1 MIKLISDLKTEN
13 LIKSLKEFSWEA
25 ALIMIHYS
33 QEIKNIN
40 NNSKLVKFKNN
51 KEPVT
56 IADLK
61 VNRLII
67 NRIKE
72 KYPDI
77 MWGFLSEE
85 NFKKDVDENL
95 DYEWLWVFDPL
106 DGTKDFIQGT
116 GNYAMHLA
124 LNYRNKPFIGVVLI
138 PSRDE
143 LWISNGETLSCEN
156 KSGIKKKITLSR
168 KKNLREMTLVVSQNH
183 KDKYLKNLLSKIPCK
198 KIISMGSIGCKI
210 SSILRG
216 ESDLYLSLSDPQK
229 GSPKDWDF
237 AAPDAIL
244 KAAGGV
250 ITNLE
255 NEEIVYNKKNLDHG
269 GLIIASNNKTN
280 HKFICNQLKVL
291 IEKDNLIPFNY

>member
-1 MIKLISDLKTEN
+1 MIKLISNLKTEN
-13 LIKSLKEFSWEA
+13 LINSLKEFSWEA
-25 ALIMIHYS
+25 ALIMVHYS

-40 NNSKLVKFKNN
+40 NDSKLVKFKKN

-56 IADLK
+56 IADLE
-61 VNRLII
+61 VNKLII
-67 NRIKE
+67 SRIKE

-85 NFKKDVDENL
+85 NFKEDSYDNL
-95 DYEWLWVFDPL
+95 EFEWLWVFDPL

-124 LNYRNKPFIGVVLI
+124 LNYRNKPFLGVVLI

-156 KSGIKKKITLSR
+156 KSGKNKKITLSTN
-168 KKNLREMTLVVSQNH
+168 KNLREMTLVTSQNH
-183 KDKYLKNLLSKIPCK
+183 KDRYLQKLLSKIPCK
-198 KIISMGSIGCKI
+198 KVISMGSIGCKI

-216 ESDLYLSLSDPQK
+216 ESDLYISLSDPQK
-229 GSPKDWDF
+229 GSPKDWDY

-244 KAAGGV
+244 RAAGGV
-250 ITNLE
+250 ITNLN

-269 GLIIASNNKTN
+269 GLIIASNNRTN
-280 HKFICNQLKVL
+280 HKYICKELKAL
-291 IEKDNLIPFNY
+291 IEKDNLIHFKY

>member
-33 QEIKNIN
+33 QEIKNMN

-168 KKNLREMTLVVSQNH
+168 KKKLREMTLVVSQNH

>member
-1 MIKLISDLKTEN
+1 MIKLPSDVDINKL
-13 LIKSLKEFSWEA
+13 LVDLRDISWEA
-25 ALIMIHYS
+25 SETLLKYAQI
-33 QEIKNIN
+33 IKDSKNKSNLLKN
-40 NNSKLVKFKNN
+40 NNIQD
-51 KEPVT
+51 PVT
-56 IADLK
+56 VADLK
-61 VNRLII
+61 VNEII
-67 NRIKE
+67 IERINENYKE
-72 KYPDI
+72 I
-77 MWGFLSEE
+77 SWEILSEE
-85 NFKKDVDENL
+85 NVKINPHNCRINEDFV
-95 DYEWLWVFDPL
+95 WVLDPL

-255 NEEIVYNKKNLDHG
+255 NEEIVYNKKNLEHG
-269 GLIIASNNKTN
+269 GLIIASNDKAN

-291 IEKDNLIPFNY
+291 I

>member
-1 MIKLISDLKTEN
+1 MIKLISNLKTEN
-13 LIKSLKEFSWEA
+13 LINSLKEFSWEA
-25 ALIMIHYS
+25 ALIMVHYS

-40 NNSKLVKFKNN
+40 NDSKLVKFKKN

-56 IADLK
+56 IADLE
-61 VNRLII
+61 VNKLII
-67 NRIKE
+67 SRIKE

-85 NFKKDVDENL
+85 NFKEDSYDNL
-95 DYEWLWVFDPL
+95 EYEWLWVFDPL

-156 KSGIKKKITLSR
+156 KSGKNKKITLSTN
-168 KKNLREMTLVVSQNH
+168 KNLREMTLVTSQNH
-183 KDKYLKNLLSKIPCK
+183 KDRYLQKLLSKIPCK
-198 KIISMGSIGCKI
+198 KVISMGSIGCKI

-216 ESDLYLSLSDPQK
+216 ESDLYISLSDPQK
-229 GSPKDWDF
+229 GSPKDWDY

-244 KAAGGV
+244 RAAGGV
-250 ITNLE
+250 ITNLD
-255 NEEIVYNKKNLDHG
+255 NEEIVYNKKNLDHS
-269 GLIIASNNKTN
+269 GLIIASNNRTN
-280 HKFICNQLKVL
+280 HKFICKELKAL
-291 IEKDNLIPFNY
+291 IEKDNLIPFKY

>member
-1 MIKLISDLKTEN
+1 MIKLISNLKTEN
-13 LIKSLKEFSWEA
+13 LINSLKEFSWEA
-25 ALIMIHYS
+25 ALIMVHYS

-40 NNSKLVKFKNN
+40 NNSKLVKYKKN

-56 IADLK
+56 VADLE
-61 VNRLII
+61 VNKLII
-67 NRIKE
+67 SRIKE

-85 NFKKDVDENL
+85 NFKEDSYNKL

-124 LNYRNKPFIGVVLI
+124 LNYRNKPFLGVVLI

-156 KSGIKKKITLSR
+156 KSGKNKKITLSTN
-168 KKNLREMTLVVSQNH
+168 KNLREMTLVTSQNH
-183 KDKYLKNLLSKIPCK
+183 KDRYLQKLLSKIPCK
-198 KIISMGSIGCKI
+198 KVISMGSIGCKI

-216 ESDLYLSLSDPQK
+216 ESDLYISLSDPQK
-229 GSPKDWDF
+229 GSPKDWDY

-244 KAAGGV
+244 RAAGGV
-250 ITNLE
+250 ITNLN
-255 NEEIVYNKKNLDHG
+255 NEEIVYNKKNLDHS
-269 GLIIASNNKTN
+269 GLIIASNNRTN
-280 HKFICNQLKVL
+280 HKFICKELKAL
-291 IEKDNLIPFNY
+291 IEKDNLIPFKY

>member
-1 MIKLISDLKTEN
+1 
-13 LIKSLKEFSWEA
+13 
-25 ALIMIHYS
+25 MIHYS
-33 QEIKNIN
+33 QEIKSIN
-40 NNSKLVKFKNN
+40 NDSKLVKYKKN

-56 IADLK
+56 IADLE
-61 VNRLII
+61 VNKLII
-67 NRIKE
+67 SRIKE

-85 NFKKDVDENL
+85 NFKEESNNNL

-156 KSGIKKKITLSR
+156 KSGKKKKITLSTN
-168 KKNLREMTLVVSQNH
+168 KNLREMTLVTSKNH
-183 KDKYLKNLLSKIPCK
+183 KDRYLQKLLSKIPCK
-198 KIISMGSIGCKI
+198 KVISMGSIGCKI

-216 ESDLYLSLSDPQK
+216 ESDLYISLSDPQK
-229 GSPKDWDF
+229 GSPKDWDY

-244 KAAGGV
+244 RAAGGV

-255 NEEIVYNKKNLDHG
+255 NEEIVYNKKTLDHG
-269 GLIIASNNKTN
+269 GLIIASNNRTN
-280 HKFICNQLKVL
+280 HEYICKELKVI
-291 IEKDNLIPFNY
+291 IEKDNLIPFKY

>member
-269 GLIIASNNKTN
+269 GLIIASNNRTN
-280 HKFICNQLKVL
+280 HEYICKELKAI
-291 IEKDNLIPFNY
+291 IEKDNLIPFKY

>member
-1 MIKLISDLKTEN
+1 MIKLISNLKTEN
-13 LIKSLKEFSWEA
+13 LINSLKEFSWEA
-25 ALIMIHYS
+25 ALIMVHYS

-40 NNSKLVKFKNN
+40 NDSKLVKFKKN

-56 IADLK
+56 IADLE
-61 VNRLII
+61 VNKLII
-67 NRIKE
+67 SRIKE

-124 LNYRNKPFIGVVLI
+124 LNYRNKPFIGIVLI

-143 LWISNGETLSCEN
+143 LWLSNGETLSCEN

-168 KKNLREMTLVVSQNH
+168 KKNLRDMTLVVSQNH
-183 KDKYLKNLLSKIPCK
+183 KDKYLKKLLSKIPCK
-198 KIISMGSIGCKI
+198 EIISMGSIGCKI

-255 NEEIVYNKKNLDHG
+255 NEEIVDFVILS
-269 GLIIASNNKTN
+269 LSLSPS
-280 HKFICNQLKVL
+280 FILATFRFKSTSSK
-291 IEKDNLIPFNY
+291 IST

>member
-33 QEIKNIN
+33 QEIKNMN

-216 ESDLYLSLSDPQK
+216 ESDLYLSLSDPKK

>member
-67 NRIKE
+67 RRIKE

-85 NFKKDVDENL
+85 NFKKDVYEYL

-124 LNYRNKPFIGVVLI
+124 LNYRNKPFIGIVLI

-255 NEEIVYNKKNLDHG
+255 NEELVYNKKNLDHG
-269 GLIIASNNKTN
+269 GLIVASNNKTN

>member
-67 NRIKE
+67 RRIKE

-143 LWISNGETLSCEN
+143 LWISNGKTLSCEN

>member
-61 VNRLII
+61 VNKLII
-67 NRIKE
+67 SRIKE

-124 LNYRNKPFIGVVLI
+124 LNYRNKPFIGIVLI

>member
-67 NRIKE
+67 SRIKE

-255 NEEIVYNKKNLDHG
+255 NEEIVYNKKNLDPVSYTH
-269 GLIIASNNKTN
+269 LTLPTKA
-280 HKFICNQLKVL
+280 
-291 IEKDNLIPFNY
+291 

>member
-1 MIKLISDLKTEN
+1 VIKLISNLKTEN
-13 LIKSLKEFSWEA
+13 LINSLKEFSWEA

-33 QEIKNIN
+33 QEIKSIN
-40 NNSKLVKFKNN
+40 NDSKLVKYKKT

-56 IADLK
+56 IADLE
-61 VNRLII
+61 VNKLII
-67 NRIKE
+67 SRIKE

-85 NFKKDVDENL
+85 NFKEESNNNL

-156 KSGIKKKITLSR
+156 KSGKKKKITLSTN
-168 KKNLREMTLVVSQNH
+168 KNLREMTLVTSKNH
-183 KDKYLKNLLSKIPCK
+183 KDIYLQKLLSKIPCK
-198 KIISMGSIGCKI
+198 KVISMGSIGCKI

-216 ESDLYLSLSDPQK
+216 ESDLYISLSDPQK
-229 GSPKDWDF
+229 GSPKDWDY

-244 KAAGGV
+244 RAAGGV

-255 NEEIVYNKKNLDHG
+255 NEEIVYNKKTLDHG
-269 GLIIASNNKTN
+269 GLIIASNNRTN
-280 HKFICNQLKVL
+280 HEYICKELKAI

>member
-67 NRIKE
+67 SRIKE

-183 KDKYLKNLLSKIPCK
+183 KDKYLSKLLYKIPCK

-255 NEEIVYNKKNLDHG
+255 NEEIVYNKKNLEHG

>member
-25 ALIMIHYS
+25 AHIMIHYS

-67 NRIKE
+67 SRIKE

-143 LWISNGETLSCEN
+143 LWISNGKTLSCEN

-210 SSILRG
+210 TSILRG

-269 GLIIASNNKTN
+269 GLIIASNNKIN

>member
-1 MIKLISDLKTEN
+1 MIKLISNLKTEN
-13 LIKSLKEFSWEA
+13 LINSLKEFSWEA
-25 ALIMIHYS
+25 ALIMVHYS

-40 NNSKLVKFKNN
+40 NDSKLVKFKKN

-56 IADLK
+56 IADLE
-61 VNRLII
+61 VNKLII
-67 NRIKE
+67 SRIKE

-85 NFKKDVDENL
+85 NFKEDSYDNL
-95 DYEWLWVFDPL
+95 EYEWLWVFDPL

-124 LNYRNKPFIGVVLI
+124 LNYRNKPFLGVVLI

-156 KSGIKKKITLSR
+156 KSGKKKKVTLSIN
-168 KKNLREMTLVVSQNH
+168 KNLRDMTLVTSQNH
-183 KDKYLKNLLSKIPCK
+183 KDRYLQKLLSKIPCK
-198 KIISMGSIGCKI
+198 KVISMGSIGCKI

-216 ESDLYLSLSDPQK
+216 ESDLYISLSDPKK
-229 GSPKDWDF
+229 GSPKDWDY

-244 KAAGGV
+244 RAAGGV
-250 ITNLE
+250 ITNLD
-255 NEEIVYNKKNLDHG
+255 NEEIVYNKKNLDHS
-269 GLIIASNNKTN
+269 GLIIASNNRTN
-280 HKFICNQLKVL
+280 HKFICKELKAL
-291 IEKDNLIPFNY
+291 IEKDNLIPFKY

>member
-1 MIKLISDLKTEN
+1 MIKLISNLKTEN
-13 LIKSLKEFSWEA
+13 LINSLKEFSWEA
-25 ALIMIHYS
+25 ALIMVHYS

-40 NNSKLVKFKNN
+40 NDSKLVKFKKN

-56 IADLK
+56 IADLE
-61 VNRLII
+61 VNKLII
-67 NRIKE
+67 SRIKE

-85 NFKKDVDENL
+85 NFKEDSYDNL
-95 DYEWLWVFDPL
+95 EYEWLWVFDPL

-124 LNYRNKPFIGVVLI
+124 LNYRNKPFLGVVLI

-156 KSGIKKKITLSR
+156 KSGKNKKITLSTN
-168 KKNLREMTLVVSQNH
+168 KNLREMTLVTSQNH
-183 KDKYLKNLLSKIPCK
+183 KDRYLQKLLSKIPCK
-198 KIISMGSIGCKI
+198 KVISMGSIGCKI

-216 ESDLYLSLSDPQK
+216 ESDLYISLSDPQK
-229 GSPKDWDF
+229 GSPKDWDY

-244 KAAGGV
+244 RAAGGV
-250 ITNLE
+250 ITNLD

-269 GLIIASNNKTN
+269 GLIIASNNRTN
-280 HKFICNQLKVL
+280 HKYICKELKAL
-291 IEKDNLIPFNY
+291 IEKDNLIPFKY

>member
-1 MIKLISDLKTEN
+1 
-13 LIKSLKEFSWEA
+13 
-25 ALIMIHYS
+25 
-33 QEIKNIN
+33 
-40 NNSKLVKFKNN
+40 
-51 KEPVT
+51 
-56 IADLK
+56 
-61 VNRLII
+61 
-67 NRIKE
+67 
-72 KYPDI
+72 
-77 MWGFLSEE
+77 
-85 NFKKDVDENL
+85 
-95 DYEWLWVFDPL
+95 
-106 DGTKDFIQGT
+106 
-116 GNYAMHLA
+116 
-124 LNYRNKPFIGVVLI
+124 
-138 PSRDE
+138 
-143 LWISNGETLSCEN
+143 
-156 KSGIKKKITLSR
+156 
-168 KKNLREMTLVVSQNH
+168 
-183 KDKYLKNLLSKIPCK
+183 
-198 KIISMGSIGCKI
+198 MGSIGCKI

>member
-67 NRIKE
+67 RRIKE

-124 LNYRNKPFIGVVLI
+124 LNYRNKPFIGIVLI

>member
-25 ALIMIHYS
+25 AHIMIHYS

-67 NRIKE
+67 SRIKE

-168 KKNLREMTLVVSQNH
+168 KKNLRDMTLVVSQNH